1 MAQGRDMKKVN
12 PEGQSFLWRFR
23 WGLLFASVYSLIAL
37 SCYILYVRDRHE
49 YSIPLFIVVCLSFPV
64 YVVFAEVLRPF
75 LITYLD
81 HNEAVFVMV
90 IIFLTAIVYFC
101 LGEVLAYLLRTVGRY
116 LALHKGK
123 TS

>member
-49 YSIPLFIVVCLSFPV
+49 YSIPLFIFGYISFPV
-64 YVVFAEVLRPF
+64 YVVFEVFRPF
-75 LITYLD
+75 IITYLD
-81 HNEAVFVMV
+81 RNEVVSVTV
-90 IIFLTAIVYFC
+90 IVFLTAIVYFC

-123 TS
+123 TY